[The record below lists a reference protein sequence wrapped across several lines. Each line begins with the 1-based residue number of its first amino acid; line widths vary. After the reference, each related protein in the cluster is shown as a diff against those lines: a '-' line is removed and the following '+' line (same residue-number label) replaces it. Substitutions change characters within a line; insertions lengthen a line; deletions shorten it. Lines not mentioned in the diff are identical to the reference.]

1 MIERKIERKIGPSL
15 NEMGYEIFRIK
26 VYKNSNKKTSLQ
38 IMIENK
44 NGNPI
49 NLTDCSKASKRIS
62 VLLDVEE
69 LIKNSYNLEISSPG
83 INKPLN
89 TLSDF
94 LNYVGKNISIKLKDK
109 TIEKKVFFAKILSVE
124 NNLIKIL
131 KINNNIEMDVS
142 ISQISDSYLIDEIPN

>member
-49 NLTDCSKASKRIS
+49 TLTDCSKASKRIS

>member
-15 NEMGYEIFRIK
+15 NEMGYEIYRIK
-26 VYKNSNKKTSLQ
+26 VYKNSNKNTFLQ

-49 NLTDCSKASKRIS
+49 TLTDCSKVSKRIS

-89 TLSDF
+89 RLSDF

-131 KINNNIEMDVS
+131 KINNNVEMDVS
-142 ISQISDSYLIDEIPN
+142 ISQISDSYLIDEIQN

>member
-49 NLTDCSKASKRIS
+49 TLTDCSKASKRIS

-142 ISQISDSYLIDEIPN
+142 ISQISDSYLIDEIQN

>member
-49 NLTDCSKASKRIS
+49 TLTDCSKASKRIS

-131 KINNNIEMDVS
+131 KINNNVEMDVS
-142 ISQISDSYLIDEIPN
+142 ISQISDSYL